1 MNVNISEPAADSQQ
15 DSHTQAN
22 YPGSR
27 IPTAGIQHK
36 WYVLPFLLSP
46 RPQLLKQKKKKI
58 IQLEANKCDPPFP
71 TRQSAVLSIP

>member
-22 YPGSR
+22 HPGSR

-46 RPQLLKQKKKKI
+46 RPQLLKQ
-58 IQLEANKCDPPFP
+58 NKNKNNY
-71 TRQSAVLSIP
+71 TTGSE